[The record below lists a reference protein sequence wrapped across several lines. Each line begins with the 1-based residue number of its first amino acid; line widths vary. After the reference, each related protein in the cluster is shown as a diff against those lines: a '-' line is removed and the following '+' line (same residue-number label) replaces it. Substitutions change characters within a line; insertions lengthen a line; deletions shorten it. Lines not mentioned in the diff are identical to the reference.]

1 MGDWGSV
8 SMRKVEL
15 PSHQQLFPL
24 TLVGLSLPDP
34 CLFLLGRW
42 VSLYLSPGSLTLFT
56 LPLAWKDEN
65 LHKWEIF
72 FPPGNPGILAFL
84 GHSVLS
90 VQGV

>member
-1 MGDWGSV
+1 MGDWGSL
-8 SMRKVEL
+8 SMRKLEL

-24 TLVGLSLPDP
+24 TPVGLSLP
-34 CLFLLGRW
+34 LGALG
-42 VSLYLSPGSLTLFT
+42 LYLSPGSPTLFT

-65 LHKWEIF
+65 LHKWEIS